1 MNNSPIRGRGAFKD
15 MNKVIFTALL
25 LIGSFCQAQ
34 QYFGASQEEFG
45 GSRIQYRR
53 FEWST
58 IRSNNFEF
66 NYYRGGE
73 KLAQD
78 AARIAEGE
86 YDRIT
91 ELLGYTPFT
100 TMKIFI
106 YNKPIELEQSNI
118 GTASPIEL
126 DGGILNLAKSR
137 VQIAYTGNEVQFKK
151 EIIRQISKLFVY
163 DMLYGGSLKEV
174 LQSSLLLS
182 VPEWYMS
189 GIAAYISE
197 NGIDS
202 TSTEKLRATVSKNQG
217 RKLSHLKG
225 EEAQLIGQSIWHYIA
240 QRYGKDN
247 ISNILNLTRIIRTE
261 ESSITSTL
269 GISYNRFL
277 REWREYYANGG
288 TIVVKNESP
297 SAPQSTTQQIEN
309 SVNKSRREISENEV
323 DIENYEFD
331 AENIIKTLADES
343 AKNKNVANADKSLPR
358 SNRYREEL
366 KIRGPMGYQNMML
379 ANDVKTEFLVDPIR
393 KVGANVAIM
402 MNDLLENHIIK
413 LGLFITPNLRN
424 HDVLLQYENKVKRID
439 YRFRFDRR
447 SIGFDEIDSRIA
459 YAFRPYNVNITQ
471 SQNIRLGRRL
481 LSNKFTFTASYP
493 FNNHLRAAI
502 SPFLFTSR
510 DIDINNLQREGVQ
523 STFLGHRIELIYDKT
538 KLINGS
544 VMVGSRAK
552 IKSERYYD
560 LNPKPFPEGFNR
572 LTVDARHYQNVFNSV
587 VIAGRFAYG
596 RSLTR
601 QTQNEQYLPRAILG
615 GIENWINRTSHA
627 VSNENLV
634 VPRDLR
640 GLLMY
645 DLPGNLRGF
654 DFGKLY
660 GTSYMLSNIEV
671 RLPVTQYFSK
681 SSLTSN
687 FLRNLQFVGFY
698 DVGTAWMGR
707 KGPFS
712 RQNSLNTE
720 VIGGGN
726 NPFRATVTNFKNPF
740 LMGYGVGAR
749 TTVLGYAIKLDYA
762 WGVEDKEVGKPKVYL
777 SLGQDF

>member
-1 MNNSPIRGRGAFKD
+1 
-15 MNKVIFTALL
+15 MNKFILITLL
-25 LIGSFCQAQ
+25 LIGSYCHAQ
-34 QYFGASQEEFG
+34 QYYGASQEEFG
-45 GSRIQYRR
+45 GNRIQYRR
-53 FEWST
+53 FDWST

-73 KLAQD
+73 RLAQD
-78 AARIAEGE
+78 AARIAEGD

-106 YNKPIELEQSNI
+106 YNKPNELAQSNI

-126 DGGILNLAKSR
+126 DGGILNLSKSR
-137 VQIAYTGNEVQFKK
+137 VQIAYEGNDDKFKR
-151 EIIRQISKLFVY
+151 EIIKQICKLFVY

-197 NGIDS
+197 NGVDS
-202 TSTEKLRATVSKNQG
+202 TTMEKLKANVLKNQN
-217 RKLSHLKG
+217 RKLSQLKG
-225 EEAQLIGQSIWHYIA
+225 EDAQLIGQSIWHYIA

-288 TIVVKNESP
+288 SFTTKSEAPAQPQQVV
-297 SAPQSTTQQIEN
+297 QQEVPISN
-309 SVNKSRREISENEV
+309 QSRREISQDEV

-331 AENIIKTLADES
+331 AENIIKILADETI
-343 AKNKNVANADKSLPR
+343 KNKAIGVEKQFQR

-366 KIRGPMGYQNMML
+366 KIRGPMAYQNMML
-379 ANDVKTEFLVDPIR
+379 ANDVNTEFLIDPIR
-393 KVGANVAIM
+393 KAGAKLTIM

-413 LGLFITPNLRN
+413 MGLFISPNLRN
-424 HDVLLQYENKVKRID
+424 HDVFLQYDNKEHKID
-439 YRFRFDRR
+439 YGFKFDRR
-447 SIGFDEIDSRIA
+447 SISFEEIDSRIA
-459 YAFRPYNVNITQ
+459 YAFKPYNVGITQ
-471 SQNIRLGRRL
+471 NQNIRIGRRL
-481 LSNKFTFTASYP
+481 LSNKFTFTAAYP
-493 FNNHLRAAI
+493 FNNKLRANF

-510 DIDINNLQREGVQ
+510 DIDINNLQRESIQ
-523 STFLGHRIELIYDKT
+523 STFLGHRIELVFDNT
-538 KLINGS
+538 KFINGN

-552 IKSERYYD
+552 IRTERYYD
-560 LNPKPFPEGFNR
+560 LNPKPYPEGFNR
-572 LTVDARHYQNVFNSV
+572 LTLDARHYQKILNN
-587 VIAGRFAYG
+587 IILAGRFTYG
-596 RSLTR
+596 RALNR

-615 GIENWINRTSHA
+615 GVENWVNRIGHDVT
-627 VSNENLV
+627 NENLV

-654 DFGKLY
+654 DFGRLY
-660 GTSYMLSNIEV
+660 GTSYILNNFEI
-671 RLPVTQYFSK
+671 RLPISQYFSQGA
-681 SSLTSN
+681 LTSN
-687 FLRNLQFVGFY
+687 FIRNLQIIGFY

-720 VIGGGN
+720 VIGGGT

-749 TTVLGYAIKLDYA
+749 TTILGYSVKFDYA
-762 WGVEDKEVGKPKVYL
+762 WGLEDKTISKPRIYL

>member
-1 MNNSPIRGRGAFKD
+1 
-15 MNKVIFTALL
+15 MNKVIFTTLL
-25 LIGSFCQAQ
+25 LIGSYCHAQ

-45 GSRIQYRR
+45 GNRIQYRR
-53 FEWST
+53 FDWST
-58 IRSNNFEF
+58 IKSNNFEF

-73 KLAQD
+73 RLAQD

-106 YNKPIELEQSNI
+106 YNKPVELAQSNI

-126 DGGILNLAKSR
+126 DGGILNLSKSR
-137 VQIAYTGNEVQFKK
+137 VQIAYEGNEAKFKK

-189 GIAAYISE
+189 GIAAYIAD
-197 NGIDS
+197 NGVDS
-202 TSTEKLRATVSKNQG
+202 TSMDKLRTTVLKNQN
-217 RKLSHLKG
+217 RKISHLKG
-225 EEAQLIGQSIWHYIA
+225 EEAQIIGQSIWHYIA

-277 REWREYYANGG
+277 REWRDYYATGG
-288 TIVVKNESP
+288 IVSTQTETAQTPQPTPKAVESSP
-297 SAPQSTTQQIEN
+297 IN
-309 SVNKSRREISENEV
+309 SKRDIGTNEV

-331 AENIIKTLADES
+331 AENIIRSLAEETTKNKTLSGE
-343 AKNKNVANADKSLPR
+343 KQLPR
-358 SNRYREEL
+358 SSRYREEL

-379 ANDVKTEFLVDPIR
+379 ANDVKTDFMVDPIR
-393 KVGANVAIM
+393 KVGAKVTIM

-413 LGLFITPNLRN
+413 MGLFITPNLKN
-424 HDVLLQYENKVKRID
+424 HDVMLQYENKERKID
-439 YRFRFDRR
+439 YGFRFDRR
-447 SIGFDEIDSRIA
+447 SISLEDIDSRIS
-459 YAFRPYNVNITQ
+459 YAFRPFGMNIPQ
-471 SQNIRLGRRL
+471 GQQNQNRRIGRKL
-481 LSNKFTFTASYP
+481 LSNKFTFTAAYP
-493 FNNHLRAAI
+493 FNNYLRASF
-502 SPFLFTSR
+502 SPFLFTSKE
-510 DIDINNLQREGVQ
+510 IDLNVDFSSLQRNDIQ
-523 STFLGHRIELIYDKT
+523 STFLGHRLELVFDNT
-538 KLINGS
+538 KLLNGS
-544 VMVGSRAK
+544 IMVGTRAK
-552 IKSERYYD
+552 IKTERYYD
-560 LNPKPFPEGFNR
+560 LKPKPYPEGFNR
-572 LTVDARHYQNVFNSV
+572 LTLDARHYQNLFNSV
-587 VIAGRFAYG
+587 VIAGRFTYG
-596 RSLTR
+596 RALTR
-601 QTQNEQYLPRAILG
+601 QTQNEQYLPKAILG
-615 GIENWINRTSHA
+615 GAENWINRIGYTTN
-627 VSNENLV
+627 NENLR

-654 DFGKLY
+654 DFGKLF
-660 GTSYMLSNIEV
+660 GTSYMLSNVEI
-671 RLPVTQYFSK
+671 RLPISQYFSK
-681 SSLTSN
+681 GTLTSN
-687 FLRNLQFVGFY
+687 FLRNLQLISFY

-720 VIGGGN
+720 VIGGN
-726 NPFRATVTNFKNPF
+726 DNPFRATVTNFKNPF

-749 TTVLGYAIKLDYA
+749 TTILGYSVKLDYA
-762 WGVEDKEVGKPKVYL
+762 WGLEDKEVTQPRFYL

>member
-1 MNNSPIRGRGAFKD
+1 
-15 MNKVIFTALL
+15 MNKFIFIAIFLL
-25 LIGSFCQAQ
+25 GSYCQAQ
-34 QYFGASQEEFG
+34 QYYGASQEEFG
-45 GSRIQYRR
+45 GNRIQYRR
-53 FEWST
+53 FDWST

-73 KLAQD
+73 RLAQD

-106 YNKPIELEQSNI
+106 YNKPAELAQSNI
-118 GTASPIEL
+118 GTTSPIEL
-126 DGGILNLAKSR
+126 DGGILNLSKSR
-137 VQIAYTGNEVQFKK
+137 VQIAYEGNEGKFKK

-174 LQSSLLLS
+174 LQSTLLLS

-197 NGIDS
+197 NGVDS
-202 TSTEKLRATVSKNQG
+202 TSLDKLKANVLKNQNK
-217 RKLSHLKG
+217 KLSHLKG
-225 EEAQLIGQSIWHYIA
+225 EDAQLIGQSIWYYIA

-288 TIVVKNESP
+288 SFTTKTETTAQVKQP
-297 SAPQSTTQQIEN
+297 TQQVETITN
-309 SVNKSRREISENEV
+309 LPRREINQNEV

-331 AENIIKTLADES
+331 AENIIKTLADET
-343 AKNKNVANADKSLPR
+343 AKNKASGGEKQLPR
-358 SNRYREEL
+358 SSRYREEL

-379 ANDVKTEFLVDPIR
+379 ANDVKTDFLIDPVR
-393 KVGANVAIM
+393 KAGAKVTIM

-413 LGLFITPNLRN
+413 MGLFISPNLRN
-424 HDVLLQYENKVKRID
+424 HDVFLQYENKERKID
-439 YRFRFDRR
+439 YGFRFDRR
-447 SIGFDEIDSRIA
+447 SISFEEIDSRIA
-459 YAFRPYNVNITQ
+459 YAFRPYNVGITQ
-471 SQNIRLGRRL
+471 SQNIRVGRRL
-481 LSNKFTFTASYP
+481 LSNKFTFTAAYP
-493 FNNHLRAAI
+493 FNNKMRASF
-502 SPFLFTSR
+502 SPFLFTSK

-523 STFLGHRIELIYDKT
+523 STFLGHKIELVFDNT
-538 KLINGS
+538 KLLNGS
-544 VMVGSRAK
+544 VMLGTRAK

-560 LNPKPFPEGFNR
+560 LNPKPYPEGFNR
-572 LTVDARHYQNVFNSV
+572 LTLDARHYQKVLNNII
-587 VIAGRFAYG
+587 IAGRFTYG

-615 GIENWINRTSHA
+615 GVENWVNRVGHEVT
-627 VSNENLV
+627 NENLV

-660 GTSYMLSNIEV
+660 GTSYMLSNVEL
-671 RLPVTQYFSK
+671 RLPVSQYFSQ
-681 SSLTSN
+681 SALTSN
-687 FLRNLQFVGFY
+687 FLRNLQFIGFY

-712 RQNSLNTE
+712 RQNSLNTQ
-720 VIGGGN
+720 VIGGGT

-749 TTVLGYAIKLDYA
+749 TTLLGYSVKFDYA
-762 WGVEDKEVGKPKVYL
+762 WGLEDKTVSKPRIYL